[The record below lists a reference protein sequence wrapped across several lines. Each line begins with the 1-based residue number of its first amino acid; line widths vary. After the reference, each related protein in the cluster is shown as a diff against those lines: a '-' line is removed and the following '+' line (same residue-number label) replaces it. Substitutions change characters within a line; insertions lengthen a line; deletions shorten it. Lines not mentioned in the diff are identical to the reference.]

1 MVGILTKVL
10 QIYIFVETQKK
21 LNGMMTMKIQ
31 KIEPLYLQV
40 YSILRKEVLDGV
52 YQPGQKL
59 IESRI
64 ATNFGVSRGPVRE
77 AMGRLEQEGLVV
89 QKGNYNHVIE
99 YTEKDVIDVYQCR
112 KALES
117 MAVELATQYI
127 TGKELVQLE
136 EVLERSEEAFQQG
149 DSKDIIK
156 NNILFHNII
165 VSSSRN
171 SSLIEMIGRLSGK
184 ITYYRSTIIGNYHRN
199 DVNDD
204 YIEEHRAIFTEIKK
218 RNAATAKKLME
229 KHMDSDISA
238 FVTFMNKKQII
249 KQNR

>member
-1 MVGILTKVL
+1 
-10 QIYIFVETQKK
+10 
-21 LNGMMTMKIQ
+21 MKIQ
-31 KIEPLYLQV
+31 KMEPLYLQV
-40 YSILRKEVLDGV
+40 YSILRKEVLEGV

-59 IESRI
+59 VESRI
-64 ATNFGVSRGPVRE
+64 AADLGVSRGPVRE

-89 QKGNYNHVIE
+89 QKDNYNHVIE

-117 MAVELATQYI
+117 MAVELATKFI
-127 TGKELVQLE
+127 SKEELTHLK
-136 EVLERSEEAFQQG
+136 EVLERSEEAFRRN

-156 NNILFHNII
+156 NNIIFHDII
-165 VSSSRN
+165 VISSRN
-171 SSLIEMIGRLSGK
+171 NSLIDMVETLKGK

-204 YIEEHRAIFTEIKK
+204 YIKEHREIFTAISDG
-218 RNAATAKKLME
+218 NATIAKKLME

-238 FVTFMNKKQII
+238 FVSFMNKSKKN
-249 KQNR
+249 KQNV